1 MFVFDHQ
8 IRVRYA
14 ETDQM
19 GYVYYGNYAAFYE
32 IARTEMLRSTG
43 ISYKELEEMGVML
56 PVTEMKTKYLKP
68 GKYDDLITIRVTIRQ
83 KPAVRIIFEYEL
95 FNENGELLNQGET
108 TLVFVNMEKNR
119 PCMPP
124 QVFLDKMS
132 KYFNCYGENPP
143 MAIKF

>member
-43 ISYKELEEMGVML
+43 ISYRELEEMGVML
-56 PVTEMKTKYLKP
+56 PVAEMKTKYLKP

-95 FNENGELLNQGET
+95 FNEEGELLNQGET

-132 KYFNCYGENPP
+132 KYFN
-143 MAIKF
+143 

>member
-32 IARTEMLRSTG
+32 IARTEILGSTG

-95 FNENGELLNQGET
+95 FNESGELLNQGET

-132 KYFNCYGENPP
+132 NYFN
-143 MAIKF
+143 

>member
-56 PVTEMKTKYLKP
+56 PVVEMKTKYLKP
-68 GKYDDLITIRVTIRQ
+68 GKYDDLITIRVTIRK
-83 KPAVRIIFEYEL
+83 KPAVRIVFEYEL
-95 FNENGELLNQGET
+95 FNESGELLNLGET
-108 TLVFVNMEKNR
+108 TLVFVHMAKNK

-124 QVFLDKMS
+124 QVFLDKMRN
-132 KYFNCYGENPP
+132 YFD
-143 MAIKF
+143 

>member
-68 GKYDDLITIRVTIRQ
+68 GKYDDLITIRVRIRQ

-95 FNENGELLNQGET
+95 FNESGELLNQGET

-132 KYFNCYGENPP
+132 NYFN
-143 MAIKF
+143 

>member
-1 MFVFDHQ
+1 
-8 IRVRYA
+8 
-14 ETDQM
+14 
-19 GYVYYGNYAAFYE
+19 
-32 IARTEMLRSTG
+32 
-43 ISYKELEEMGVML
+43 MGVML

-68 GKYDDLITIRVTIRQ
+68 GKYDDLITIRVTIRK

-95 FNENGELLNQGET
+95 FNESGELLNQGET

-132 KYFNCYGENPP
+132 KYFN
-143 MAIKF
+143 

>member
-8 IRVRYA
+8 LRVRYA

-56 PVTEMKTKYLKP
+56 PVTEMKTRYLKP
-68 GKYDDLITIRVTIRQ
+68 GKYDDLITIRVTIRK

-95 FNENGELLNQGET
+95 FNQSGELLNQGET
-108 TLVFVNMEKNR
+108 TLVFVNMEKNK

-124 QVFLDKMS
+124 QIFLDKMS
-132 KYFNCYGENPP
+132 KYFN
-143 MAIKF
+143 

>member
-56 PVTEMKTKYLKP
+56 PVTEIKTKYLKP
-68 GKYDDLITIRVTIRQ
+68 GKYDDLITIRVTIRK

-95 FNENGELLNQGET
+95 FNESGELLNQGET

-132 KYFNCYGENPP
+132 KYFN
-143 MAIKF
+143 

>member
-43 ISYKELEEMGVML
+43 ISYRELEEMGVML
-56 PVTEMKTKYLKP
+56 PVAEMKTKYLKP

-95 FNENGELLNQGET
+95 FNEDGELLNQGET

-132 KYFNCYGENPP
+132 KYFN
-143 MAIKF
+143 

>member
-68 GKYDDLITIRVTIRQ
+68 GKYDDLITIRVIIRQ

-95 FNENGELLNQGET
+95 FNEGGELLNQGET

-132 KYFNCYGENPP
+132 RYFN
-143 MAIKF
+143 

>member
-68 GKYDDLITIRVTIRQ
+68 GKYDDLITIRVTIRK

-132 KYFNCYGENPP
+132 KYFN
-143 MAIKF
+143 

>member
-43 ISYKELEEMGVML
+43 ISYRELEEMGVML
-56 PVTEMKTKYLKP
+56 PVAEMKTKYLKP

-95 FNENGELLNQGET
+95 FNESGELLNQGET

-132 KYFNCYGENPP
+132 KYFN
-143 MAIKF
+143 

>member
-95 FNENGELLNQGET
+95 FNENGEVLNQGET

-132 KYFNCYGENPP
+132 KYFN
-143 MAIKF
+143 

>member
-95 FNENGELLNQGET
+95 FNEGGELLNQGET

-124 QVFLDKMS
+124 QIFLDKMS
-132 KYFNCYGENPP
+132 KYFN
-143 MAIKF
+143 